1 MVRSGSRRLGISTSC
16 SGSSRFPEPR
26 CPRFRRGLQKRELW
40 MASSIARRAVYY
52 PIHGSFWKQFI
63 MEAPAP
69 TDIAVAKRTH
79 IDRHQMLLVA
89 QNNAAVDHLAQSF
102 HIFIEKHS
110 TELVNEAP
118 GPNESPV
125 AKCTH
130 LDRHR
135 IWLNITPLPTILP
148 THTTSHREAL
158 KRIQCVVPGWRRC
171 DFCFDKLI
179 SIG

>member
-1 MVRSGSRRLGISTSC
+1 
-16 SGSSRFPEPR
+16 
-26 CPRFRRGLQKRELW
+26 
-40 MASSIARRAVYY
+40 
-52 PIHGSFWKQFI
+52 

-110 TELVNEAP
+110 TELVNETP

-135 IWLNITPLPTILP
+135 IWLHITPLPTILP
-148 THTTSHREAL
+148 TH
-158 KRIQCVVPGWRRC
+158 
-171 DFCFDKLI
+171 
-179 SIG
+179 